1 MNMKYPKNY
10 LEEIKLRLKV
20 SQIVGKTVKLK
31 RRGKEFIGLSPF
43 TTEKTPSFTVSDE
56 KGFYHC
62 FSSGEHGNIFDF
74 LMKTQSLK
82 FGEAVRQLASQA
94 GMQPYR
100 FSNFD
105 AEKEKRYQIYKN
117 IFKDFSEHYH
127 KILLENNSLPK
138 EYLKKRGINKDTIIE
153 FQIGYVPYNS
163 DFYIELSKKYS
174 EKEISDT
181 GLFYKNEKYKK
192 NINRFYSRIIFPIR
206 NITGDVIAFGGRII
220 EDKKI
225 AKYINSPETEFY
237 KKGKHVFNLDKARSA
252 NNKPNEVVIVEGYM
266 DVISIYSAGIKNV
279 VSNSGIALTESQIN
293 LIWKFFSNPIIC
305 LDGDVSGQ
313 KAALRIA
320 ESLLP
325 HVKDNNQ
332 IGFVTLSKG
341 MDPDDYIKEKGKDS
355 FQELLSKKLSIE
367 EFIWKIYL
375 NNLDRSDPFAA
386 SKFEKKFRNLCN
398 SIKDQTLK
406 KYILEY
412 YLEKIRNLT
421 PLQKNNVRNNM
432 SKSYRILNETK
443 RISVAKEHLSK
454 EEIKEYS
461 ILYIMFNYPGIISPR
476 IEIFKDIQFSSESLN
491 QLKSE
496 LIKLIFEEKFND
508 ANKSQIKKKYLN
520 LLNDINQNVVIKNIF
535 LKKDQEKQIEL
546 LNEILKEL
554 NDIKFS
560 KKIENLENKLIEKF
574 DEKSYSDL
582 IKLKSQINK
591 E

>member
-20 SQIVGKTVKLK
+20 SQVVGKTVKLK

-74 LMKTQSLK
+74 LMKTQSIK
-82 FGEAVRQLASQA
+82 FGEVVRQLASQA
-94 GMQPYR
+94 GMQPYK
-100 FSNFD
+100 FTKFD
-105 AEKEKRYQIYKN
+105 TEKEKRYQSYKN
-117 IFKDFSEHYH
+117 IYKEFSEYYH

-138 EYLKKRGINKDTIIE
+138 EYLKKRGISKETIIE

-163 DFYIELSKKYS
+163 DYCSELLKKYS
-174 EKEISDT
+174 EKEIFDT
-181 GLFYKNEKYKK
+181 GLFYKNEKYGK

-220 EDKKI
+220 EDKKT

-237 KKGKHVFNLDKARSA
+237 KKGRHIFNLEKARSA
-252 NNKPNEVVIVEGYM
+252 RSKDSEVIIVEGYM
-266 DVISIYSAGIKNV
+266 DVISIYSNGIKNV
-279 VSNSGIALTESQIN
+279 VSNSGIALTENQIN

-305 LDGDVSGQ
+305 LDGDTSGQ

-325 HVKDNNQ
+325 HVKENNQ

-341 MDPDDYIKEKGKDS
+341 MDPDDYIKEKGKNS
-355 FQELLSKKLSIE
+355 FQELLSSKSSIQ

-375 NNLDRSDPFAA
+375 NNLDRSDPFAS
-386 SKFEKKFRNLCN
+386 SKFEKKFRNLCGT
-398 SIKDQTLK
+398 IKDQTLK
-406 KYILEY
+406 KYVLEY

-421 PLQKNNVRNNM
+421 PLQKNSLTKKNR
-432 SKSYRILNETK
+432 SYRILNETK
-443 RISVAKEHLSK
+443 RISVAKEHLTK

-461 ILYIMFNYPGIISPR
+461 ILYIMYNYPEIISPR
-476 IEIFKDIQFSSESLN
+476 IEIFKGIQLSSESLN

-508 ANKSQIKKKYLN
+508 KNKSELKNKYLN
-520 LLNDINQNVVIKNIF
+520 LVNDINQNVVIKNIF

-546 LNEILKEL
+546 LNETLKEL
-554 NDIKFS
+554 NEIKFS

-582 IKLKSQINK
+582 MKLKSQINK

>member
-105 AEKEKRYQIYKN
+105 AEKEKRFQSYKN
-117 IFKDFSEHYH
+117 IFKDYAEHYH

-138 EYLKKRGINKDTIIE
+138 EYLKKRGISKDAIIE

-206 NITGDVIAFGGRII
+206 NITGDIIAFGGRII

-252 NNKPNEVVIVEGYM
+252 SNKVHEVVIVEGYM

-325 HVKDNNQ
+325 HVKENNQ

-375 NNLDRSDPFAA
+375 NNLDRSDPFAS

-406 KYILEY
+406 KYILEN

-421 PLQKNNVRNNM
+421 PLQKNNIRNNK

-461 ILYIMFNYPGIISPR
+461 ILYIMFNYPEIISPR
-476 IEIFKDIQFSSESLN
+476 IEIFRDIQFSSESLN

-508 ANKSQIKKKYLN
+508 ANKSEIMKKYLN
-520 LLNDINQNVVIKNIF
+520 LVNDINQNVVIKNIF

-582 IKLKSQINK
+582 IKLKNQINK

>member
-20 SQIVGKTVKLK
+20 SQVVGKTVKLK

-105 AEKEKRYQIYKN
+105 AEKEKRYQSYKN
-117 IFKDFSEHYH
+117 IFKDYSEHYH

-252 NNKPNEVVIVEGYM
+252 HNKAHEVVIVEGYM
-266 DVISIYSAGIKNV
+266 DVISIYSIGIKNV

-325 HVKDNNQ
+325 HVKENNQ
-332 IGFVTLSKG
+332 IGFVILSKG

-355 FQELLSKKLSIE
+355 FQEFLSKKLSIE

-375 NNLDRSDPFAA
+375 NNLDRSDPFAT
-386 SKFEKKFRNLCN
+386 SKFEKKFKNLCN

-421 PLQKNNVRNNM
+421 PLQKNNIRNNK

-476 IEIFKDIQFSSESLN
+476 IEIFRDIQFSSESLN

-508 ANKSQIKKKYLN
+508 VNKSEIKKKYLN
-520 LLNDINQNVVIKNIF
+520 LVNDINQNVVIKNIF

>member
-105 AEKEKRYQIYKN
+105 AEKEKRYQSYKN
-117 IFKDFSEHYH
+117 IFKDYSEHYH

-138 EYLKKRGINKDTIIE
+138 EYLKKRGISKDAIIE

-252 NNKPNEVVIVEGYM
+252 HNKAHEVVIVEGYM
-266 DVISIYSAGIKNV
+266 DVISIYSTGIKNV

-325 HVKDNNQ
+325 HVKENNQ

-355 FQELLSKKLSIE
+355 FQEFLSKKLSIE

-375 NNLDRSDPFAA
+375 NNLDRSDPFAT

-421 PLQKNNVRNNM
+421 PLQKNNIRNNK

-476 IEIFKDIQFSSESLN
+476 IEIFRDIQFSSESLN

-508 ANKSQIKKKYLN
+508 ANKSEIKKKYLN
-520 LLNDINQNVVIKNIF
+520 LVNDINQNVVIKNIF